1 MHGNLDYI
9 TRLQAVE
16 CHDSTYMP
24 KQNPL
29 VFAKAEGS
37 KIWDTEGREFID
49 LCAGFGALALGHAS
63 RPLREVAGRYLDKIP
78 PIEHGMGDV
87 YPSEEKILFL
97 ETIQSMMPKAY
108 GKGALALGG
117 GQAVEIALKTAMLS
131 TKRSGFIVFEDG
143 YHGLDLGVLPL
154 TARQDFR
161 TPFKDWLAE
170 ERVIRLPYGCPMD
183 QLDEAVLRLKSFG
196 LAAILAEPLQGRAG
210 VKHPP
215 EGWLSMLADV
225 AHRAGGLLIFD
236 EIFTGFG
243 RLGFVTAAEKVDA
256 DILCFGKAI
265 GGGFPVS
272 ACFAREEIMDAW
284 PQSSG
289 EAIHTGTFFGHP
301 FSLAVGRRTLQEI
314 TKLKLCDRA
323 THVGRNAQTWLKSN
337 IGSSPR
343 VKEIRGIGLMIG
355 IEFHVPGFAAEL
367 MDKLR
372 SKQVIALPSGTQG
385 QVLTISPAL
394 NIPEELLF
402 EAMAR
407 LAECL

>member
-1 MHGNLDYI
+1 
-9 TRLQAVE
+9 
-16 CHDSTYMP
+16 
-24 KQNPL
+24 
-29 VFAKAEGS
+29 
-37 KIWDTEGREFID
+37 
-49 LCAGFGALALGHAS
+49 
-63 RPLREVAGRYLDKIP
+63 
-78 PIEHGMGDV
+78 
-87 YPSEEKILFL
+87 
-97 ETIQSMMPKAY
+97 
-108 GKGALALGG
+108 
-117 GQAVEIALKTAMLS
+117 
-131 TKRSGFIVFEDG
+131 
-143 YHGLDLGVLPL
+143 
-154 TARQDFR
+154 
-161 TPFKDWLAE
+161 
-170 ERVIRLPYGCPMD
+170 
-183 QLDEAVLRLKSFG
+183 
-196 LAAILAEPLQGRAG
+196 
-210 VKHPP
+210 
-215 EGWLSMLADV
+215 MLADV

-323 THVGRNAQTWLKSN
+323 IQVGGNAQTWLKSH
-337 IGSSPR
+337 I
-343 VKEIRGIGLMIG
+343 GIGLMIG
-355 IEFHVPGFAAEL
+355 IEFHAPGFAAEL

-372 SKQVIALPSGTQG
+372 AKQVIALPSGTHG